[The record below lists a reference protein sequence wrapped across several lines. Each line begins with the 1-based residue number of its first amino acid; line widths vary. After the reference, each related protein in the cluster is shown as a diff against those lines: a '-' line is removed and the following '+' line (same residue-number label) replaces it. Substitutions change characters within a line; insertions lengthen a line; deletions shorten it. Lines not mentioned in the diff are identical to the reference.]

1 MSESLILHI
10 EPYFPLSDACHKHQ
24 YLPALTES
32 LRSIA
37 TTVRLRFHLRE
48 ERNRRGTGN
57 STNIFLG
64 ILFINCMETK
74 VEPLI
79 NFRTECKFIIGFEV
93 GSDRGA
99 RLGSL
104 VISFAAVPHPYQFY
118 SLLATPQRDHRK
130 AACSSHSLAPVIPVA
145 LLIEHP

>member
-32 LRSIA
+32 LRSIT

-64 ILFINCMETK
+64 ILFISCMETK
-74 VEPLI
+74 VELLI

-93 GSDRGA
+93 ESDRGA

-104 VISFAAVPHPYQFY
+104 VISFAAVPPSLSILLSLSHPTEGSSKG
-118 SLLATPQRDHRK
+118 SLLLPLLGPCDP
-130 AACSSHSLAPVIPVA
+130 SSITD
-145 LLIEHP
+145 

>member
-10 EPYFPLSDACHKHQ
+10 EPYFLLSDACYKHQ
-24 YLPALTES
+24 CLPALTES
-32 LRSIA
+32 LRSIT

-57 STNIFLG
+57 SINIFLG
-64 ILFINCMETK
+64 ILFISCMETK

-93 GSDRGA
+93 ESDGGA

-104 VISFAAVPHPYQFY
+104 VLSFAAVPPSLSILLSLSHP
-118 SLLATPQRDHRK
+118 HRGIIERQ
-130 AACSSHSLAPVIPVA
+130 LAPPTPWP
-145 LLIEHP
+145 LCSQ